1 MPESIRDYLNEAMD
15 ASEDDLEETPQV
27 VERDE
32 EPEPDELENSLENE
46 GESEGEAEATPA
58 EAEATPAEAEAT
70 PAEGDEKP
78 DTRSLK
84 APIDWS
90 PKEREDWSRIPPHLQ
105 AKIKEREQSTQN
117 LMQETSEARRTHKEF
132 SELTNKYGAVLS
144 GAVKGDTPMQAVQG
158 LFDTV
163 ANLRMGN
170 PVQKAQ
176 IVADLIESFGV
187 DIRALDS
194 QLSGSMPDPN
204 DPSSRIDELVN
215 QRLAPYQEH
224 LQQME
229 YQKTQQTQQVQQ
241 EATQEVQSFAES
253 GKAEFLNDVR
263 HDMADMIDAAY
274 RRGVNMPMQEA
285 YQKACAVH
293 PQISQIMQQRD
304 KQQQITGGNNNMQS
318 KRLAA
323 SSITGSRVGVNTPS
337 GNMSI
342 RDTISSAWDSQG
354 E

>member
-1 MPESIRDYLNEAMD
+1 MAESIRDYLNEAMD
-15 ASEDDLEETPQV
+15 ASDDDLEETPQQ
-27 VERDE
+27 VEQAE
-32 EPEPDELENSLENE
+32 EPEPDEIDTSLEAD
-46 GESEGEAEATPA
+46 GEAEGEVEPVYGEVEPVEAQTDTP
-58 EAEATPAEAEAT
+58 
-70 PAEGDEKP
+70 EGEEKP

-90 PKEREDWSRIPPHLQ
+90 PKEREDWSRIPPNLQ
-105 AKIKEREQSTQN
+105 AKIKEREQATQN

-132 SELTNKYGAVLS
+132 SEISNQYGAVLS
-144 GAVKGDTPMQAVQG
+144 GAINGETPMHQVRN

-176 IVADLIESFGV
+176 IVAGMIESFGV
-187 DIRALDS
+187 DIRALDT
-194 QLSGSMPDPN
+194 QLSGSMPDPD

-229 YQKTQQTQQVQQ
+229 YQKTQQSTQRQQ
-241 EATQEVQSFAES
+241 EANQEVEKFSAN
-253 GKAEFLNDVR
+253 AEFVNDLR
-263 HDMADMIDAAY
+263 HDMADMIDMAAN
-274 RRGVNMPMQEA
+274 RGYDMTLQEA
-285 YQKACAVH
+285 YNKAATVH

-304 KQQQITGGNNNMQS
+304 KQKQITGGNNSIQS

-323 SSITGSRVGVNTPS
+323 SSITGSRVGVNTPNS
-337 GNMSI
+337 NMSI
-342 RDTISSAWDSQG
+342 RDSISSAWDAQG

>member
-1 MPESIRDYLNEAMD
+1 MPESIRDYLNEAMN

-46 GESEGEAEATPA
+46 GESEGESEATPV
-58 EAEATPAEAEAT
+58 EGEATPVEDEAT
-70 PAEGDEKP
+70 PVEGDEKP

-105 AKIKEREQSTQN
+105 AKIKEREQATQN

-132 SELTNKYGAVLS
+132 SELTNKYGAVIS

-176 IVADLIESFGV
+176 IVAGLIDSFGV

-194 QLSGSMPDPN
+194 QLSGSMPDPD

-241 EATQEVQSFAES
+241 QATQEVQSFADS
-253 GKAEFLNDVR
+253 GQAEFLNDVR
-263 HDMADMIDAAY
+263 NDMADLIDAAY

-293 PQISQIMQQRD
+293 PQISQVMQQRA
-304 KQQQITGGNNNMQS
+304 KQQQITGGNNSMQS

-323 SSITGSRVGVNTPS
+323 SSITGSRAGVNTPS